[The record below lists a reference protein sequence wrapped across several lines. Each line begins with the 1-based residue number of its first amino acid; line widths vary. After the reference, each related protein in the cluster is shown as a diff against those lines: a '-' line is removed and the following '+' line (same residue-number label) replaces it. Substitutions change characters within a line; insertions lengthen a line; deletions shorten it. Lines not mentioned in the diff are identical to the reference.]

1 MMAHIL
7 ASPWMQVG
15 RGVVAVIS
23 CLIIL
28 GVINMTKIDA
38 LNYGIPDEYIPYM
51 LVGALVVGVISTI
64 LFRRKRHDDAA
75 DNKVA
80 AGKIASTNALPYD
93 KRYDITTACAL
104 ILAVA
109 TGMYLAPAVV
119 DEIFINAGIYIHAG
133 IAAILSGIFAWIYG
147 YIFHFGVQKFIID
160 AAKYAVDVTQTMK
173 DAKGDLQQ
181 AAQNIDDIKN

>member
-1 MMAHIL
+1 MVDIL

-15 RGVVAVIS
+15 RGIAAVIS
-23 CLIIL
+23 CLTIL
-28 GVINMTKIDA
+28 GVIRMTKIDA
-38 LNYGIPDEYIPYM
+38 LTYGIPDEYLPYM

-64 LFRRKRHDDAA
+64 LFRMKKHDDAA
-75 DNKVA
+75 DNKAA

-93 KRYDITTACAL
+93 KRYDIMTACAL

-119 DEIFINAGIYIHAG
+119 DEIFINAGMFIHAG
-133 IAAILSGIFAWIYG
+133 IAAILAGAFAWIYG